1 MAPAI
6 TVASTG
12 NVYQAGFQYGTSKAI
27 KKETGKDTV
36 EYITSVLNPPKEKT
50 VSEELIILVENRI
63 KKTRK
68 IIFPK
73 KN

>member
-1 MAPAI
+1 MLHLI
-6 TVASTG
+6 TDIISRR
-12 NVYQAGFQYGTSKAI
+12 KD
-27 KKETGKDTV
+27 KKDTV
-36 EYITSVLNPPKEKT
+36 EYISSVLNPPKEKT
-50 VSEELIILVENRI
+50 ASEEFIILVENRI